1 VVTRF
6 AVEAVDIV
14 LEIIRDAL
22 PGVNVRA
29 SIPDGV
35 LDFLPLVVVRRIG
48 GSSPYPD
55 FWDDPLINVQNWA
68 APAGSVDAFRAA
80 SDLADQIREALWTA
94 WRTQT
99 VTAGGSIARIR
110 ESQGPLEMPD
120 VDLPFLGR
128 FQATYELKL
137 RSPHPV

>member
-1 VVTRF
+1 VTRF

-14 LEIIRDAL
+14 LEILRDAL
-22 PGVNVRA
+22 PNGVFVRA

-35 LDFLPLVVVRRIG
+35 PDFLPLVVVRRVG
-48 GSSPYPD
+48 GSSLYPD
-55 FWDDPLINVQNWA
+55 FWDDPLINIQNWA
-68 APAGSVDAFRAA
+68 DADGSRDARRVA
-80 SDLADQIREALWTA
+80 SDDADQVRKALWDA
-94 WRTQT
+94 WRNQT
-99 VTAGGSIARIR
+99 VTSGGSIARIR